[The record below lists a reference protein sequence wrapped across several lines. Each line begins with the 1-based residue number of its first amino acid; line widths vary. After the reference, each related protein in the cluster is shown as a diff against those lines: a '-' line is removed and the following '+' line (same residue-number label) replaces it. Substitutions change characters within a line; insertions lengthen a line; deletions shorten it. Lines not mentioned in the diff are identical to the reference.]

1 MATRFSDIPNPNAPR
16 TEPQSWDRLRQMFG
30 LSFQPA
36 DGSAPVPSNWGW
48 DQQSWEAAGG
58 GNNSGFFDGLGD
70 IFSWG
75 GGNQPPAAPAFT
87 PPPQVPISARE
98 GTLPPPNIPQMP
110 PVPGRMSP
118 EGGQPNAYDMT
129 TAEDAMMPPV
139 EASQGMEQ
147 AAPKAYSFMDNPGAS
162 DAMVAF
168 GAAML
173 KAPSFNQGLGDAALA
188 VNQVARSYRMPTE
201 QDYAKAR
208 QLGMIKRIASGND
221 GPASP
226 EYGSATMGYAP
237 IGPNGEDVAVPSFL
251 DPARGF
257 LFQMPDGSMSPTPPQ
272 GWVKATDSELGAFN
286 RGDAKEQAQLQ
297 AKVAAEVRSANLSE
311 RNYRDMLGMVDTS
324 GVGSDLRT
332 RLAANI
338 ARLGGYNF
346 DGVDVSDQAVFNQ
359 KFKELN
365 IDFAQK
371 LQGQGQITEF
381 ERQIIAES
389 LPQAGMNADAAKR
402 VLKAMIDGA
411 ERKQAMWKKW
421 RSDVRLRAE
430 YDNRYEIYE
439 SEYLAEEDAKQRNA
453 AGGSSPAGG
462 SNPEL
467 EDALNRYPG
476 N

>member
-1 MATRFSDIPNPNAPR
+1 MAPLVSPLITGTGGGWFSD
-16 TEPQSWDRLRQMFG
+16 L
-30 LSFQPA
+30 
-36 DGSAPVPSNWGW
+36 
-48 DQQSWEAAGG
+48 
-58 GNNSGFFDGLGD
+58 GN

-75 GGNQPPAAPAFT
+75 GGNEPPAMPQFT
-87 PPPQVPISARE
+87 QAPQVPISARE
-98 GTLPPPNIPQMP
+98 GSLPPPNIPAMP

-118 EGGQPNAYDMT
+118 EGGNPGGYDMT
-129 TAEDAMMPPV
+129 AAEDAPLPPV
-139 EASQGMEQ
+139 AASQPMQEASG
-147 AAPKAYSFMDNPGAS
+147 KSYSFMDNPGAS
-162 DAMVAF
+162 DALVAF

-173 KAPSFNQGLGDAALA
+173 KAPNFNQGLGDAALA

-221 GPASP
+221 ENSVSTPN
-226 EYGSATMGYAP
+226 YGSATMGYAP
-237 IGPNGEDVAVPSFL
+237 IGPNGEDVAVPAFL
-251 DPARGF
+251 DPASGYK
-257 LFQMPDGSMSPTPPQ
+257 FQMPDGTMSPTPPN
-272 GWVKATDSELGAFN
+272 GWVKATDSDLGAFN
-286 RGDAKEQAQLQ
+286 RRDGGEQADLQ
-297 AKVAAEVRSANLSE
+297 AKVAAEVRSANLSLN
-311 RNYRDMLGMVDTS
+311 NYRQMLDLVDTS

-346 DGVDVSDQAVFNQ
+346 DGIDVSDQAVFNQ

-402 VLKAMIDGA
+402 VLRAMIAGA
-411 ERKQAMWKKW
+411 ERKQVMWQKW

-430 YDNRYEIYE
+430 YRNRYEIYE
-439 SEYLAEEDAKQRNA
+439 SEYLAAEDAKQRQA
-453 AGGSSPAGG
+453 AGGSAPAGG

-467 EDALNRYPG
+467 EDALKQYG
-476 N
+476 G

>member
-1 MATRFSDIPNPNAPR
+1 MA
-16 TEPQSWDRLRQMFG
+16 EYLRSNMMPPP
-30 LSFQPA
+30 PA
-36 DGSAPVPSNWGW
+36 A
-48 DQQSWEAAGG
+48 
-58 GNNSGFFDGLGD
+58 NSGGFFGGLGD

-110 PVPGRMSP
+110 PVPQGSGTSTMW
-118 EGGQPNAYDMT
+118 GGQPNAYDMT
-129 TAEDAMMPPV
+129 TAEDAMLPPP

-208 QLGMIKRIASGND
+208 QLGMIKRIANGNEASG
-221 GPASP
+221 P
-226 EYGSATMGYAP
+226 EAPNYGSATMGYAP
-237 IGPNGEDVAVPSFL
+237 LGPNGEDVAVPAFL
-251 DPARGF
+251 DPARGYM
-257 LFQMPDGSMSPTPPQ
+257 FQMPDGTMSPTPPN
-272 GWVKATDSELGAFN
+272 GWVKTSDSELGAFN
-286 RGDAKEQAQLQ
+286 RRDGGEQADLQ
-297 AKVAAEVRSANLSE
+297 SKVASEVRSANLSMN
-311 RNYRDMLGMVDTS
+311 NYRQMYDLVDTS
-324 GVGSDLRT
+324 GVGSDFRT

-338 ARLGGYNF
+338 ARIGGYDF
-346 DGVDVSDQAVFNQ
+346 AGVDVSDQAVFNQ

-402 VLKAMIDGA
+402 VLKAMIAGA

-421 RSDVRLRAE
+421 RGDVRLRAKYE
-430 YDNRYEIYE
+430 NRYEIYE

-453 AGGSSPAGG
+453 GGGSAPATSGG

>member
-1 MATRFSDIPNPNAPR
+1 MAPLVSPLITG
-16 TEPQSWDRLRQMFG
+16 T
-30 LSFQPA
+30 
-36 DGSAPVPSNWGW
+36 
-48 DQQSWEAAGG
+48 GG
-58 GNNSGFFDGLGD
+58 GWFEDLGN

-75 GGNQPPAAPAFT
+75 GGNQPPAPQT
-87 PPPQVPISARE
+87 PPQSS
-98 GTLPPPNIPQMP
+98 GTMPSGTITNWAGPRLPPPATGQMP
-110 PVPGRMSP
+110 PVPQGSGTSTMW
-118 EGGQPNAYDMT
+118 GGQPNAYDMT
-129 TAEDAMMPPV
+129 TAEDAMMPPP

-208 QLGMIKRIASGND
+208 QLGMIKRIANGNEASG
-221 GPASP
+221 P
-226 EYGSATMGYAP
+226 EAPNYGSATMGYAP
-237 IGPNGEDVAVPSFL
+237 LGPNGEDVAVPAFL
-251 DPARGF
+251 DPARGYV
-257 LFQMPDGSMSPTPPQ
+257 FQMPDGTMSPTPPN
-272 GWVKATDSELGAFN
+272 GWVKTSDSELGAFN
-286 RGDAKEQAQLQ
+286 RRDGGEQADLQ
-297 AKVAAEVRSANLSE
+297 SKVASEVRSANLSMN
-311 RNYRDMLGMVDTS
+311 NYRQMYDLVDTS
-324 GVGSDLRT
+324 GVGSDFRT

-338 ARLGGYNF
+338 ARIGGYDF
-346 DGVDVSDQAVFNQ
+346 AGVDVSDQAVFNQ

-402 VLKAMIDGA
+402 VLKAMIAGA

-421 RSDVRLRAE
+421 RGDVRLRAKYE
-430 YDNRYEIYE
+430 NRYEIYE

-453 AGGSSPAGG
+453 GGGSAPATSGG